1 MLQVKYK
8 FSALKYKLRWKCF
21 HIISFTDTIEEFKQL
36 FNREDLFLPS
46 LTYDTNTFKMNAYNL
61 SILTYRQ
68 TEFEE
73 LPMIPLMFMIHEDK
87 LGAAHNFFFMRLEQ
101 LIPELETTE
110 TMITITE
117 NDENVINAIKKYCP
131 HISMLRNWQHALKDI
146 KKNLEILE
154 ITDEKEVKEYE
165 SDFMRLLDQ
174 ESMGDYKSILAQ
186 MYLKKWKRVKK
197 KLFIYLICLKN
208 LTLILFLFVCVFFK
222 DFSNYFDEHIDCDM
236 NIMAA
241 WALRS
246 FGLSLDSIDSHSNE
260 SFYLTMKQFDGWKS
274 YSVDMMVICFMRIDE
289 FFMDKITRGR
299 LNMGDYTLREHLSD
313 SYCQDDVVAEAI
325 SVDQLINSIEC
336 EMKSRRSMRK
346 RMNGIKRPSTAIE
359 VDTKEENEKRRA
371 ISQVCIVKCFG
382 KFSWSIFNYLF
393 CTLGCR
399 YGCSRAARR
408 RNLI

>member
-1 MLQVKYK
+1 MLQIKYK

-73 LPMIPLMFMIHEDK
+73 LPVIPLMFMIHEDK

-131 HISMLRNWQHALKDI
+131 HISILRNWQHALKDI
-146 KKNLEILE
+146 KKNLEILA

-208 LTLILFLFVCVFFK
+208 LTSILFLFACVFFK

-299 LNMGDYTLREHLSD
+299 LSMGDYTIREHLSD

-336 EMKSRRSMRK
+336 EMKSRKSMRK

-371 ISQVCIVKCFG
+371 ISQVCIVNCLRT
-382 KFSWSIFNYLF
+382 FS
-393 CTLGCR
+393 
-399 YGCSRAARR
+399 
-408 RNLI
+408 

>member
-1 MLQVKYK
+1 
-8 FSALKYKLRWKCF
+8 
-21 HIISFTDTIEEFKQL
+21 
-36 FNREDLFLPS
+36 
-46 LTYDTNTFKMNAYNL
+46 
-61 SILTYRQ
+61 
-68 TEFEE
+68 
-73 LPMIPLMFMIHEDK
+73 
-87 LGAAHNFFFMRLEQ
+87 
-101 LIPELETTE
+101 
-110 TMITITE
+110 
-117 NDENVINAIKKYCP
+117 
-131 HISMLRNWQHALKDI
+131 
-146 KKNLEILE
+146 
-154 ITDEKEVKEYE
+154 
-165 SDFMRLLDQ
+165 
-174 ESMGDYKSILAQ
+174 MGDYKSILAQ

-208 LTLILFLFVCVFFK
+208 LTSILFLFACVFFK

-299 LNMGDYTLREHLSD
+299 LSMGDYTIREHLSD

-336 EMKSRRSMRK
+336 EMKSRKSMRK

-371 ISQVCIVKCFG
+371 ISQVCIVNCLRT
-382 KFSWSIFNYLF
+382 FS
-393 CTLGCR
+393 
-399 YGCSRAARR
+399 
-408 RNLI
+408 

>member
-1 MLQVKYK
+1 
-8 FSALKYKLRWKCF
+8 
-21 HIISFTDTIEEFKQL
+21 
-36 FNREDLFLPS
+36 
-46 LTYDTNTFKMNAYNL
+46 MNAYNL

-73 LPMIPLMFMIHEDK
+73 LPVIPLMFMIHEDK

-110 TMITITE
+110 TMVTITE

-131 HISMLRNWQHALKDI
+131 HISILRNWQHALKDI
-146 KKNLEILE
+146 KKNLQILE

-208 LTLILFLFVCVFFK
+208 LTSILFLFACVFFK

-299 LNMGDYTLREHLSD
+299 LSMGDYTIREHLSD

-371 ISQVCIVKCFG
+371 ISQVCIVNCLRT
-382 KFSWSIFNYLF
+382 FSWSIFNYLF
-393 CTLGCR
+393 LYFR
-399 YGCSRAARR
+399 
-408 RNLI
+408 L